1 MGKFEVGDLVKGL
14 PGSNKY
20 GITDENMTK
29 GVVREVTAGGIIV
42 RVLEHKL
49 GYSGKFEVDPEV
61 FEKIG
66 HLEPFDREKFLELLK
81 ESKAKAAEYLS
92 GADLS
97 GADLSG
103 ANLSGANLRRADLSD
118 ADLSGANLSGAD
130 LSDAD
135 LSGANL
141 SGADLSDADLRRADL
156 SGANLSGANLRR
168 ADLSDADLSGAN
180 LSGAD
185 LSDADLSG
193 ANLSGADLSD
203 ADLRRAN
210 LSGADLSDADLS
222 DADLSGANLSGA
234 DLSDA
239 DLSDADLSDADLSG
253 ANLSGADL
261 SDADLSDADLRRANL
276 RRADLR
282 RADLSGSQG
291 LLDAINYMEAHFER
305 TDEGY
310 IVYKSFNEN
319 YSAPES
325 WKIELGEIIEETV
338 NCDRTIECG
347 CGINVAP
354 LEWVRRNGCNQPYK
368 LLIRWEWLPGVVVP
382 YNTDGK
388 IRCSKARILEAVE

>member
-1 MGKFEVGDLVKGL
+1 MSKFEVGDLVKGL
-14 PGSNKY
+14 PESNKY
-20 GITDENMTK
+20 GITNENMTK
-29 GVVREVTAGGIIV
+29 GVVREVTEGGIVV
-42 RVLEHKL
+42 RVLEHKA
-49 GYSGKFEVDPEV
+49 GECEKFEVDPDV

-92 GADLS
+92 DADLS

-103 ANLSGANLRRADLSD
+103 AD
-118 ADLSGANLSGAD
+118 LSGAD

-135 LSGANL
+135 LSGA
-141 SGADLSDADLRRADL
+141 D
-156 SGANLSGANLRR
+156 
-168 ADLSDADLSGAN
+168 

-193 ANLSGADLSD
+193 A
-203 ADLRRAN
+203 DLRRA
-210 LSGADLSDADLS
+210 
-222 DADLSGANLSGA
+222 DLSG
-234 DLSDA
+234 
-239 DLSDADLSDADLSG
+239 
-253 ANLSGADL
+253 
-261 SDADLSDADLRRANL
+261 
-276 RRADLR
+276 ADLR

-310 IVYKSFNEN
+310 IVYKSFGEN

-325 WKIELGEIIEETV
+325 WKIEPGSIIEETV
-338 NCDRTIECG
+338 NCDRTTECG
-347 CGINVAP
+347 CGINAAP
-354 LEWVRRNGCNQPYK
+354 LEWVRRNGRNHPYK

-388 IRCSKARILEAVE
+388 IRCSKAQIIDVVE